1 MMSHLNDQN
10 QIQQMADWLK
20 TNVVHITEGSV
31 NKTMIRHN
39 LRMEFDVQD
48 EEVVDEVYDLITE

>member
-1 MMSHLNDQN
+1 MTQSNEQN
-10 QIQQMADWLK
+10 QIQQMADWIK
-20 TNVVHITEGSV
+20 TNAVHITEGSV
-31 NKTMIRHN
+31 NKTMIRHR

>member
-1 MMSHLNDQN
+1 MMSHSNDQN

-20 TNVVHITEGSV
+20 TNVVHVTEGSV
-31 NKTMIRHN
+31 NKTMIRHS